1 MEEQGYKNRDMKIII
16 IGANGQ
22 LGGELATAFE
32 NETVVALGHKDLDI
46 VHYDSTE
53 RLFTRAYPDV
63 VLNTSAYHQVDLC
76 ETVQEKAFSVNA
88 FAVRHLAQLCRKHDA
103 LFVHTSTDYVFDG
116 AKGAPYTEEDAPNPQ
131 SVYANSKLA
140 GEFFVKHNCPRHFII
155 RTCGLY
161 GDAGRSSKGYNF
173 VDLMLR
179 LQREQQPIRVVSDQV
194 LTPTR
199 AAEAAR
205 KIHELVLFER
215 DHRTE
220 IPQAGTRGS
229 LYGVVHV
236 TAQGACSWYDFARAI
251 FEEAELTA
259 NLTPTTSAKYGAA
272 AKRPTYSVLAHSKL
286 AQYGM
291 DDMEFWRD
299 GLRAYLAERR
309 VRLAEPGPIRV

>member
-1 MEEQGYKNRDMKIII
+1 MKVII

-22 LGGELATAFE
+22 LGSELANSFE

-46 VHYDSTE
+46 GHYSSAE
-53 RLFTRAYPDV
+53 RLFGRAYPDV

-76 ETVQEKAFSVNA
+76 ETVQEKAFAINA
-88 FAVRHLAQLCRKHDA
+88 FAVRNLAQLCRRHDA

-116 AKGAPYTEEDAPNPQ
+116 AKAAPYTEDDPPNPQ
-131 SVYANSKLA
+131 SVYATSKLA
-140 GEFFVKHNCPRHFII
+140 GEFFVKHNCPRHLII

-205 KIHELVLFER
+205 KIHDLVLFER
-215 DHRTE
+215 DRRRE
-220 IPQAGTRGS
+220 IPPAGAPGS

-236 TAQGACSWYDFARAI
+236 TARGECSWYEFARAI
-251 FEEAELTA
+251 FEEAGLTA
-259 NLTPTTSAKYGAA
+259 SLTPTTSEKFGAA
-272 AKRPTYSVLAHSKL
+272 AKRPTYSVLAHTKL
-286 AQYGM
+286 AHFGL

-299 GLRAYLAERR
+299 GLRLYLAERR
-309 VRLAEPGPIRV
+309 VRPAEPGPILA